1 MGPKRT
7 DLVGAAALA
16 VILVVLV
23 LLLVLAGVRA

>member
-7 DLVGAAALA
+7 DLVGAASLA

-23 LLLVLAGVRA
+23 LLLVLAGARA